1 MFNERL
7 KMLRKEMNVTQQE
20 IADKLNV
27 SRQSYVNWETGRRE
41 PGIKILIDIANLFEV
56 SIDYLCGDT
65 NIKTRY
71 IKDNDLCEYVNESI
85 NALNKFEDR
94 KHKINYK

>member
-7 KMLRKEMNVTQQE
+7 KMLRKEMNVT
-20 IADKLNV
+20 
-27 SRQSYVNWETGRRE
+27 E